1 MSLSEF
7 ELIRCYFQSSGAN
20 RADVIL
26 GIGDDCA
33 LLQPAAAQQLAVS
46 TDTLLSGVHFFPDV
60 DPKSLGHKALA
71 VNLSDLA
78 AMGAQ
83 PAWVSLAI
91 TLPSVDESWLS
102 SFSNGFSRL
111 AKKYNVQLVGGD
123 TTRGPL
129 SITVQVMGFVSPNQS
144 LRRDAA
150 CSGDSVYVTGTLGDA
165 ALALQMLQREDIG
178 NVPNGLLQQLLTP
191 TPRVEFGI
199 ALPKYTNCAIDVSDG
214 LLADLGHIATA
225 SCVGVELQLDKLPLS
240 AQYLA
245 GVEDGKSRSLAL
257 TGGDDYELC
266 LAVKPE
272 QCSNV
277 ESLAQEQGLQLTRI
291 GRVVSGSG
299 VHCVDESG
307 RIVALETGGFDHF
320 QNSNQG

>member
-7 ELIRCYFQSSGAN
+7 ELIRRYFQSPEPN
-20 RADVIL
+20 RSDVIL

-33 LLQPAAAQQLAVS
+33 LLQPAAAQQLALS
-46 TDTLLSGVHFFPDV
+46 TDTLVSGIHFFPDV
-60 DPKSLGHKALA
+60 DPESLGHKVLA

-91 TLPSVDESWLS
+91 TLPRVDELWLS
-102 SFSNGFSRL
+102 SFSGGFSRL

-129 SITVQVMGFVSPNQS
+129 SITVQVMGFVNPNES

-165 ALALQMLQREDIG
+165 ALALQMLQREGMDSVS
-178 NVPNGLLQQLLTP
+178 NELLQQLLMP
-191 TPRVEFGI
+191 MPRVEFGV
-199 ALPKYTNCAIDVSDG
+199 ALSQYTNCAIDVSDG
-214 LLADLGHIATA
+214 LLADLGHIATT
-225 SCVGVELQLDKLPLS
+225 SGVGVELQLDKLPLS
-240 AQYLA
+240 AQYMDS
-245 GVEDGKSRSLAL
+245 VESEKSYSLAL

-266 LAVKPE
+266 LTVKPE

-299 VHCVDESG
+299 VRCVDESG

-320 QNSNQG
+320 QNSDQS